1 MAHNP
6 QNRARKPQH
15 QSRALLRAVP
25 GSREQSDADGHA
37 GGAGKICGSY
47 TAVRSPVW
55 IEGRGCCADEC
66 VRYTNSLTT
75 QMMFGFRTTS
85 IEDPKLVPLF
95 HVSTYPFTLSHHH
108 KPNTWSMAVLTH
120 ARTPGFRALLRP
132 PQLLLRR
139 TARPLPRSP
148 TPPRRSPPATA
159 LRKRAARE
167 GKGTLRG
174 PLAQSQEGQKP
185 QPHAWYSWE
194 ICIDDMKGDQKRHR
208 KAVFLRGFSPHAR

>member
-85 IEDPKLVPLF
+85 IEDPKLVQLF
-95 HVSTYPFTLSHHH
+95 HVSSYPFTLSHHH

-132 PQLLLRR
+132 PQLLLR
-139 TARPLPRSP
+139 PLRHYAKELHEKEKELYVGHWLNFKKVRNPNP
-148 TPPRRSPPATA
+148 THGIVGKYA
-159 LRKRAARE
+159 LM
-167 GKGTLRG
+167 
-174 PLAQSQEGQKP
+174 
-185 QPHAWYSWE
+185 
-194 ICIDDMKGDQKRHR
+194 I
-208 KAVFLRGFSPHAR
+208 